1 MATRSQVI
9 LPVRKNCLQHRENRG
24 YCNELSGRATV
35 PVSGKLKRIISTPIT
50 ARVTVIL
57 RREAEDGIGSL
68 MIDNV
73 KKFPSLVEG

>member
-1 MATRSQVI
+1 M
-9 LPVRKNCLQHRENRG
+9 
-24 YCNELSGRATV
+24 
-35 PVSGKLKRIISTPIT
+35 SGKLKRIISTPIT